1 MLMSSSVRG
10 VARRLS
16 LNVALLASFS
26 TLYMVVLK
34 MLPGIPAIGFP
45 GVKIEI
51 AIALSPIYGL
61 ILGHVLGPASLFLG
75 TIMAMTLLPGKYTI
89 FSYVTIFAAPLGAL
103 TSSLVLDRGRLLGVP
118 KWVYA
123 AGIYNAMLAIW
134 YATDVG
140 RLTAIFTIYYIA
152 SMVLI
157 LASGLLGQ
165 AGSWIRRSMLRIF
178 AGCFSGIFADH
189 FYGSLAAII
198 VFRYALGSFE
208 PEAMA
213 AWYLAAIPVVGI
225 ERGLMII
232 FSFIVAF
239 NLYLLLRGSRYLGV
253 RVE

>member
-1 MLMSSSVRG
+1 MGSSVRG

-16 LNVALLASFS
+16 LDVALLASFS
-26 TLYMVVLK
+26 ALYMVVLK

-45 GVKIEI
+45 SVKIEI

-61 ILGHVLGPASLFLG
+61 ILGHVLGPASLLLG
-75 TIMAMTLLPGKYTI
+75 TIMAMTLLPGKYTL
-89 FSYVTIFAAPLGAL
+89 FSYVTIFAAPLSAL
-103 TSSLVLDRGRLLGVP
+103 VSSFVIDRERLLGVS

-123 AGIYNAMLAIW
+123 AGIYGVMLAIW

-140 RLTAIFTIYYIA
+140 RLTTIFTTYYIA
-152 SMVLI
+152 SMALM
-157 LASGLLGQ
+157 LASGLLSQ
-165 AGSWIRRSMLRIF
+165 TGSWVRRSMFRIF

-189 FYGSLAAII
+189 LYGSLAAIM
-198 VFRYALGSFE
+198 VFRYALNSFK

-213 AWYLAAIPVVGI
+213 AWYLAAIPAVAL

-239 NLYLLLRGSRYLGV
+239 NLYLLLRRSRYLRV
-253 RVE
+253 RVD

>member
-1 MLMSSSVRG
+1 MGSSMRG

-16 LNVALLASFS
+16 LDVALLASFS
-26 TLYMVVLK
+26 TLYMVILK

-61 ILGHVLGPASLFLG
+61 ILGHVLGPASIFLG
-75 TIMAMTLLPGKYTI
+75 TIMAMTLLPGKYTL
-89 FSYVTIFAAPLGAL
+89 FSYVTIFAAPLGVL
-103 TSSLVLDRGRLLGVP
+103 VSSFVLDRGRLLGVP

-123 AGIYNAMLAIW
+123 VGIHGAMLAIW

-152 SMVLI
+152 SMALI

-165 AGSWIRRSMLRIF
+165 AGSWIRRSMFRIF

-198 VFRYALGSFE
+198 VFRYALNSFE

-213 AWYLAAIPVVGI
+213 AWYLAAIPAVAL

-239 NLYLLLRGSRYLGV
+239 NLYLLLRKSRYLRV
-253 RVE
+253 RVD